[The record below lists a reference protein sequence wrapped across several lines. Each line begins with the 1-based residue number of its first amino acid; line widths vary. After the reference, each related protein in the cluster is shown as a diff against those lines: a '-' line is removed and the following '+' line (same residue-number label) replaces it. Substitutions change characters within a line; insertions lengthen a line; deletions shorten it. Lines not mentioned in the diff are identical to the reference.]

1 MKRFII
7 NILLA
12 IIVFPTIFLV
22 RDYIKLDIMNDHSAY
37 VGTFKESLKHSAPV
51 YFGIGSTLFLILVLL
66 PYNLIVLRFKNI
78 SFFRKILLFEAI
90 MIVDICLI
98 STYTNLLF
106 YPYWKNI
113 YYLIYLMA
121 YAFIFG
127 GLIHILVDK
136 KVITLNERQ

>member
-1 MKRFII
+1 MKRLIV

-12 IIVFPTIFLV
+12 IIIFPTIFLV

-37 VGTFKESLKHSAPV
+37 AGTFKESLKHSAFV
-51 YFGIGSTLFLILVLL
+51 YFGIGSTLFLVLVLL
-66 PYNLIVLRFKNI
+66 PYNLIILRSKNI
-78 SFFRKILLFEAI
+78 SFFKKILLFEAI

-113 YYLIYLMA
+113 YYLIYFTA
-121 YAFIFG
+121 YAFIFA

-136 KVITLNERQ
+136 KVITSNKQE